1 MDEQITWVYVTCES
15 TAQANMIGREIVC
28 QRLAACANILPGMET
43 IYWWKGELEEGQ
55 EAVLI
60 FKTRSK
66 LVDQLIEAVKRLH
79 SYEVPC
85 VIALPVEK
93 GNPDYLRWIVEETTP
108 RNDS

>member
-1 MDEQITWVYVTCES
+1 
-15 TAQANMIGREIVC
+15 MIGREIVS
-28 QRLAACANILPGMET
+28 QRLAACANILPEMET
-43 IYWWKGELEEGQ
+43 IYWWKGEIEEGR

-60 FKTRSK
+60 FKTESQ
-66 LVDQLIEAVKRLH
+66 LVDQLVEAVKRLH

-93 GNPDYLRWIVEETTP
+93 GNPDYLRWITEETIP

>member
-1 MDEQITWVYVTCES
+1 MTEQISWIYVTCES
-15 TAQANMIGREIVC
+15 QDQAKMIAQTIVE

-43 IYWWKGELEEGQ
+43 IYWWKGKMEEGH

-60 FKTRSK
+60 FKTASN

-93 GNPDYLRWIVEETTP
+93 GNPDYLRWIAEETTP